1 VQLYSG
7 SSRDFIT
14 DATRNQIAG
23 KLQSAFVDAYHAK
36 PSLQE
41 VRSWQNSLLQ
51 MATVLQVGQLVEQ
64 GILLEYQLP
73 LSSRRLDCMVTGQ
86 DTLGHAQSVIVEL
99 KQWGGQVEPS
109 NAEGNVAVWVAG
121 RVRDVLHPSQQVYQ
135 YEQYLRDVHS
145 AFTKGDV
152 GLRSCAYLHNL
163 TFNPGNEI
171 YSARH
176 AALLAWA
183 PAFSGDQQELLVG
196 YLRTRVAAGKGQEVL
211 DAVLASKYA
220 PSKKL
225 LEHTSRIIAD
235 QPAYVLLDE
244 QKVVFSKVVAEV
256 KEAARRPKKKTVFI
270 VRGGPGTGKSVIALH
285 LVGALTGAGLNILHL
300 TGSKAFTENM
310 KKVVGSRAGALFK
323 YFNFNKKGEIPPDQ
337 FHALILD
344 EAHRIRSSSRDR
356 FTKLAD
362 WSGLPQI
369 DELVSAAK
377 VCIFFIDDRQIVR
390 PGEVG
395 STTLIANAAA
405 RHKAAVEDYELESQ
419 FRCNGSDA
427 FINWI
432 DNTLGIRKTANG
444 LWDRKD
450 PYEFKVFGSVEELEG
465 AIHAKNLPG
474 QTARL
479 VAGYCWP
486 WSDPLPDGKLV
497 RDVSIGEWQMP
508 WNAKPDAG
516 RLAEGIPKSNFWASE
531 PGGVYQVG
539 CVYTA
544 QGFEFDYVG
553 VIVGRDL
560 RYDPEI
566 QDWVGDYRE
575 SRDGLLTRM
584 GRANFTDFVKNTYR
598 VLMTRGMKGCYV
610 HFLDNETRRFFE
622 YRMQ

>member
-1 VQLYSG
+1 MQLYAG
-7 SSRDFIT
+7 SSLDFVA

-23 KLQSAFVDAYHAK
+23 KLQSAFVDTYHYK

-41 VRSWQNSLLQ
+41 VQSWQNSLLQ
-51 MATVLQVGQLVEQ
+51 MAAVLQAGDLDDQ

-86 DTLGHAQSVIVEL
+86 DARGHAQSVIVEL
-99 KQWGGQVEPS
+99 KQWGNKVEAS

-135 YEQYLRDVHS
+135 YEQYLRDVHGV
-145 AFTKGDV
+145 FTKGEV

-163 TFNPGNEI
+163 TFDPTSEI
-171 YSARH
+171 YSVRH
-176 AALLAWA
+176 ATLLAQA
-183 PAFSGDQQELLVG
+183 PAFSGDQQEQLVD
-196 YLRTRVAAGKGQEVL
+196 YLQSQVAAGNGQRVL
-211 DAVLASKYA
+211 ESVLASKYA

-225 LEHTSRIIAD
+225 LEHTSRVIKD
-235 QPAYVLLDE
+235 QTAYVLLDE
-244 QKVVFSKVVAEV
+244 QQVIFSKVVAEV
-256 KEAARRPKKKTVFI
+256 QEAARRPRKKTVFI

-285 LVGALTGAGLNILHL
+285 LVGALTGESLNVLHL

-310 KKVVGSRAGALFK
+310 RKVVGTRVAALFK
-323 YFNFNKKGEIPPDQ
+323 YFNVNKKGDIPPDQ
-337 FHALILD
+337 FHALVLD
-344 EAHRIRSSSRDR
+344 EAHRIRASSRDR
-356 FTKLAD
+356 FTKLSD
-362 WSGLPQI
+362 WSGLAQI
-369 DELVSAAK
+369 DELLSIAK
-377 VCIFFIDDRQIVR
+377 VCVFFIDDRQVVR

-395 STTLIANAAA
+395 STELIAAAAA
-405 RHKAAVEDYELESQ
+405 RHNAVVEDYELESQ
-419 FRCNGSDA
+419 FRCSGSDG

-450 PYEFKVFGSVEELEG
+450 PYEFKVFGTVEELEG
-465 AIHAKNLPG
+465 AIRAKNQPG

-486 WSDPLPDGKLV
+486 WSNPRPDGSLV
-497 RDVSIGEWQMP
+497 NDVSIGEWQMP

-516 RLAEGIPKSNFWASE
+516 RLATGIPKSNFWASE

-560 RYDPEI
+560 RFDPI
-566 QDWVGDYRE
+566 KQDWIGDFRE
-575 SRDGLLTRM
+575 SKDGLLTQK
-584 GRANFTDFVKNTYR
+584 GRANFTEYVKNTYR

-610 HFLDNETRRFFE
+610 HFLDEETRRFFE